1 MAMNATYDRY
11 LKDEGYRAAIVAA
24 ALRERAEAM
33 RNLFVEPLLGL
44 LQRPPLRQTRML
56 RRSGNR

>member
-1 MAMNATYDRY
+1 MNATYDRY
-11 LKDEGYRAAIVAA
+11 LKDEDYRAAIVAA
-24 ALRERAEAM
+24 ACRERAQAM
-33 RNLFVEPLLGL
+33 RNLFVEPLLAL

>member
-1 MAMNATYDRY
+1 MNATYDRY
-11 LKDEGYRAAIVAA
+11 LKDEDYRAAVVAA
-24 ALRERAEAM
+24 ACRERAQAM
-33 RNLFVEPLLGL
+33 RNLFVEPLLAL

>member
-1 MAMNATYDRY
+1 VTATYERY

-24 ALRERAEAM
+24 VCRERAEAM
-33 RNLFVEPLLGL
+33 RNLFVEPLLAL